1 MFTTFDISASGSLS
15 DGKPLSPPTSQ
26 PRPKRAQVSRA
37 CDWCRLTRVKCDST
51 RPCRNC
57 KQAKRECINSGRDD
71 FKSVAA
77 ATKEVQRLRA
87 QVQELENKLLSPSTA
102 SGRDDTGRKRLQ
114 RWKGVRINGIQYG
127 PSSLAYFSH
136 RLSAFIKT
144 GLEPNPSLKSN
155 LSPPATPSS
164 CDRLQREQQD
174 ALLDLYW
181 QGYHAIYPVLEEAA
195 FRRQYD
201 SLWHGNMRQACP
213 LVDIVIALCIQFGS
227 SYTATDALAMP
238 DQPGYN
244 FYLQAQQ
251 SLSSNL
257 ETPAFMSV
265 QCYFLSA
272 IYLLSFKQTNSA
284 YMMVR
289 LGISAAESLGLQFD
303 DGGDTLISTDV
314 PSTSLGP
321 RLWQCLVILDTQ
333 ISLDLGRPF
342 ATANIQ
348 SHGQAEPESDEVA
361 QLAGP
366 NFDHSGSSDI
376 NWLRFVYERQRLFQ
390 IVREI
395 NSKVAAVVEGTL
407 EEIEQVDF
415 YQHPASREK
424 CAKYLYEQLKRL
436 KTWVEELP
444 ESLKTPRVQG
454 VPFSVDR
461 SKLNLSQTDPLWLQR
476 QRLVLELDYHSLVI
490 MLTRTFNSFLPTPA
504 LGTFNSDN
512 HCITSVNSGIVMTLM
527 LYQILSGSEILAG
540 FFQIVGWQRTA
551 ALALAGFA
559 CGYPI
564 CPLSPVARKTLP
576 QAARVFEMT
585 GSREDAQL
593 VDSLKTKCFD
603 IVQVFCTRLGIAT
616 PVTTPA
622 DTYKDTENIDESM
635 EPSSYQVMSV
645 GEEALTNAGFDNIL
659 NNELWATDSPGGLL
673 WGDLMRDLDSGLA
686 SSLGHI
692 GVRDQDSV

>member
-1 MFTTFDISASGSLS
+1 MFTTFDISTSGSLS

-114 RWKGVRINGIQYG
+114 RWKGVRINGVQYG

-144 GLEPNPSLKSN
+144 DLEPNPSLKFN

-181 QGYHAIYPVLEEAA
+181 QGYHAIYPMLEEAA
-195 FRRQYD
+195 FRRHYD

-227 SYTATDALAMP
+227 LYTATDALVMP
-238 DQPGYN
+238 DQPGYD

-251 SLSSNL
+251 SLGSNL

-272 IYLLSFKQTNSA
+272 VYLLSFKQTNSA

-289 LGISAAESLGLQFD
+289 SGISAAESLGLQFD

-321 RLWQCLVILDTQ
+321 RLWQCLVTLDTQ

-342 ATANIQ
+342 AIANIQ

-424 CAKYLYEQLKRL
+424 CAKYLYGQLKCL

-576 QAARVFEMT
+576 QAARVFEMS

-603 IVQVFCTRLGIAT
+603 IVQVFCTRLGIST

-622 DTYKDTENIDESM
+622 DTYKDTENIDELM

-692 GVRDQDSV
+692 GVRDQDSI